1 MISSDLLAFY
11 SYGSSWEHTYY
22 HEMTGGFLVTQ
33 LARKYK
39 PMSKNDRETFK
50 KEQEMAIKYAS
61 FGFQIEHLN
70 EMPGISA
77 PDVAIRRNA
86 IWIIVNGQKADF
98 KRLSSDNN
106 IYKEGKDA
114 RFKKK
119 ADLVMFEFSDR
130 FAGLR
135 RALEKLSKYNIKGYY
150 YFTNGNSYY
159 SF

>member
-1 MISSDLLAFY
+1 MITSDLSSFY
-11 SYGSSWEHTYY
+11 SYDSSWERTFY
-22 HEMTGGFLVTQ
+22 HDISGGFLVTQ

-50 KEQEMAIKYAS
+50 KEQGMAMKYAS

-70 EMPGISA
+70 EIPGRST
-77 PDVAIRRNA
+77 PDASIRRNA
-86 IWIIVNGQKADF
+86 TGIIVNGKTADF

-114 RFKKK
+114 RFKKG
-119 ADLVMFEFSDR
+119 ADLVMFEFTER

-135 RALEKLSKYNIKGYY
+135 RALEKLSRYNIRGYY

-159 SF
+159 AF